1 MNGKPE
7 NRVEKIIAGL
17 LRGGRLKLRG
27 GDAEEKEAIM
37 AAARLAGAHQG
48 PQRMHPA
55 FRKRLAQQLD
65 NTAREGWVTRRSA
78 LVAGLG
84 LAAGAASGVLL
95 GRGGGPE
102 TPKVAEVIEPAD
114 PRWID
119 VGVLDDF
126 LEGQGRR
133 VTAGGVGAYVFRTGA
148 DVSAVSSCPLL
159 AFFAQ
164 QGARPSDRPGPRRGE
179 RHGMNMPA
187 HRAKQL
193 ALDRCLQLLEEAQIR
208 GQGRIDGPL
217 GTSLRR
223 QLEHAGVIADHRLE
237 GRRVD
242 RVLDD
247 IFALQAQLL
256 GQDPEDSRHHNGA

>member
-7 NRVEKIIAGL
+7 NRVEKIISDL
-17 LRGGRLKLRG
+17 LRGRRLKLRG
-27 GDAEEKEAIM
+27 GDAEEKEAIL

-65 NTAREGWVTRRSA
+65 DTAREGWVTRRSA

-95 GRGGGPE
+95 GRGGGRE
-102 TPKVAEVIEPAD
+102 APKAEVIEPAD

-119 VGVLDDF
+119 VGALDDF

-148 DVSAVSSCPLL
+148 DVSAVSSICSHLPCELTWD
-159 AFFAQ
+159 
-164 QGARPSDRPGPRRGE
+164 GA
-179 RHGMNMPA
+179 
-187 HRAKQL
+187 
-193 ALDRCLQLLEEAQIR
+193 
-208 GQGRIDGPL
+208 DG
-217 GTSLRR
+217 
-223 QLEHAGVIADHRLE
+223 H
-237 GRRVD
+237 
-242 RVLDD
+242 
-247 IFALQAQLL
+247 
-256 GQDPEDSRHHNGA
+256 